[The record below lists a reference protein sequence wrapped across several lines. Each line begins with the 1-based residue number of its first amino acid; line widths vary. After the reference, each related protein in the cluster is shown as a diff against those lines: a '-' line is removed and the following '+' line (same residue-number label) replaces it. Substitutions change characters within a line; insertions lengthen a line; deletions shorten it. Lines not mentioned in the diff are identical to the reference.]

1 MAVPFRKT
9 SKSKKGKRRSHQA
22 LTAPTLAKC
31 SNCGAMIKPHRVCPE
46 CGFYNEITEQLS
58 IKPHG
63 IYLDGTLGLG
73 GHSLEILKRLNNQGL
88 LIAFDLDK
96 KAIEM
101 ATNKFRVAGYDN
113 FKIINDNYA
122 NVKAQLDKLEITSL
136 DGVLVDLG
144 VSSMQLDD
152 GSRGFSYHQDA
163 KLDMRMNQDSNLSA
177 YEVVNEYDENS
188 LSRIFWLYGE
198 ETFAK
203 RIAAMIVR
211 TESKA
216 KNRII
221 LGKELTKGLGA
232 GANPNTGREASIESE
247 EEIREALKGA
257 DMIFIAAGMG
267 GGTGTGSAPVIAKI
281 AKDLGALTMAI
292 VTRPFTFEGT
302 TRMANAN
309 QGLQELKEN
318 VDSLIVVSN
327 DKLLEAIGNI
337 PLKSA
342 FQEADKVLRQ
352 GVQTITDLIAIPS
365 LINLDF
371 ADVRTI
377 MQDKGYA
384 LIGIG
389 MEKGENKAE
398 GAALKAISSPLL
410 EASITGAKDAIV
422 NVTGSESMTLFEAN
436 AAVEVIREH
445 AGSDINII
453 FGVAINEELDDQMIV
468 TVIATGFDEEA
479 IIYADPNAIAQ
490 RRTE

>member
-1 MAVPFRKT
+1 MYGKKDIEFNSTQASSGQACIKVIGVGGGGCNAVNR
-9 SKSKKGKRRSHQA
+9 
-22 LTAPTLAKC
+22 
-31 SNCGAMIKPHRVCPE
+31 MIVE
-46 CGFYNEITEQLS
+46 
-58 IKPHG
+58 G
-63 IYLDGTLGLG
+63 I
-73 GHSLEILKRLNNQGL
+73 S
-88 LIAFDLDK
+88 
-96 KAIEM
+96 
-101 ATNKFRVAGYDN
+101 
-113 FKIINDNYA
+113 
-122 NVKAQLDKLEITSL
+122 
-136 DGVLVDLG
+136 GVE
-144 VSSMQLDD
+144 
-152 GSRGFSYHQDA
+152 FW
-163 KLDMRMNQDSNLSA
+163 
-177 YEVVNEYDENS
+177 VVNTDAQV
-188 LSRIFWLYGE
+188 L
-198 ETFAK
+198 A
-203 RIAAMIVR
+203 
-211 TESKA
+211 ESKA

-490 RRTE
+490 RRTEWKKNLKASVSDKFRTEQELLASMKYQSNTRSGNTASSKIEGAPHLSIASRSSASQLSRTMKQNVSNIRMEKVSSTQNISMNEEDDIPAFLRKR

>member
-1 MAVPFRKT
+1 MVIMPN
-9 SKSKKGKRRSHQA
+9 QI
-22 LTAPTLAKC
+22 
-31 SNCGAMIKPHRVCPE
+31 SNFQHYSILLP
-46 CGFYNEITEQLS
+46 EITEQLS

-211 TESKA
+211 SRVNK
-216 KNRII
+216 
-221 LGKELTKGLGA
+221 
-232 GANPNTGREASIESE
+232 PIE
-247 EEIREALKGA
+247 
-257 DMIFIAAGMG
+257 
-267 GGTGTGSAPVIAKI
+267 T
-281 AKDLGALTMAI
+281 
-292 VTRPFTFEGT
+292 TFELVEIIKSAFPKKVLYT
-302 TRMANAN
+302 MEKHPARKVFQAIRIEVN
-309 QGLQELKEN
+309 QELK
-318 VDSLIVVSN
+318 SLEKFLN
-327 DKLLEAIGNI
+327 DI
-337 PLKSA
+337 
-342 FQEADKVLRQ
+342 
-352 GVQTITDLIAIPS
+352 
-365 LINLDF
+365 LDF
-371 ADVRTI
+371 LKPTAKLCVITFHSLEDRIVK
-377 MQDKGYA
+377 QFFVDKT
-384 LIGIG
+384 
-389 MEKGENKAE
+389 
-398 GAALKAISSPLL
+398 SSNLPSKLP
-410 EASITGAKDAIV
+410 IKAKDIKI
-422 NVTGSESMTLFEAN
+422 NYELITKKPILPSEQELQENSRSRSAKL
-436 AAVEVIREH
+436 R
-445 AGSDINII
+445 II
-453 FGVAINEELDDQMIV
+453 QKK
-468 TVIATGFDEEA
+468 
-479 IIYADPNAIAQ
+479 
-490 RRTE
+490 